1 MKYAA
6 MAATIV
12 MAPSMM
18 NIQRQPEYE
27 LTREIWTKPRAKMF
41 ANPEIAVAAVKKADI
56 LFCNS

>member
-12 MAPSMM
+12 IAPSIMK
-18 NIQRQPEYE
+18 IQRQPEYE
-27 LTREIWTKPRAKMF
+27 LTREIWTKPRAKML
-41 ANPEIAVAAVKKADI
+41 AKPEIAVAAVKKADI